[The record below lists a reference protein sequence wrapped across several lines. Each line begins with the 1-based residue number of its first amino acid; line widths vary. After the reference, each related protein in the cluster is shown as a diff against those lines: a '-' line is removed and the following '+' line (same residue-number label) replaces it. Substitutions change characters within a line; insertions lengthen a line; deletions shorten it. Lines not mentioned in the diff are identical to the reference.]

1 MIDIIRLEKG
11 KNEILGVLM
20 LNKQILCFTLE
31 LPNLDNQKRI
41 SCIPTGNYKAMI
53 VKSPKFGVCW
63 QIMNVPNRSEVLIH
77 AGNTHKDILGC
88 ILLGSNVG
96 YIGDERA
103 VLGSRNAV
111 NELMTL
117 TKGRNEIDACIKSL
131 I

>member
-20 LNKQILCFTLE
+20 LNKQILCYTLE
-31 LPNLDNQKRI
+31 LPNLDNKNDV
-41 SCIPTGNYKAMI
+41 SCIPTGNYKATI
-53 VKSPKFGVCW
+53 GLYHGKEKWLINDVPKRTGIF
-63 QIMNVPNRSEVLIH
+63 IH
-77 AGNTHKDILGC
+77 AGNTHRDILGC

-96 YIGDERA
+96 YIGDDRA
-103 VLGSRNAV
+103 VLGSANAV

-117 TKGRNEIDACIKSL
+117 TKGRIEIEVCVKSL